1 MIPILLAIAAAALYF
16 LPLIVPKPPPPD
28 DIALPPVPG
37 APTPSPAGPDFV
49 SAVRAVDAVVT
60 YLLESEQYGPV
71 QQQAARVLRAAVVE
85 GATPPVP
92 PGLVASAEASA

>member
-1 MIPILLAIAAAALYF
+1 MIPVLLAVAAIALYV

-28 DIALPPVPG
+28 DVALPPLPGPTTVPTQ
-37 APTPSPAGPDFV
+37 AVPDFV
-49 SAVRAVDAVVT
+49 AAVRAVDGVIA
-60 YLLESEQYGPV
+60 YLRGTGQYGAA

-92 PGLVASAEASA
+92 PGVEAAS